1 MEVMR
6 KAVRWKSGSLSVVK
20 SEKAAQKWAASIMQK
35 TGSEES
41 AIYSIINYD

>member
-35 TGSEES
+35 MKGAVAKVDE
-41 AIYSIINYD
+41 